1 MMKEHDTVT
10 LKRAVIEVIG
20 GCNYTCQ
27 MCPQTSPGR
36 GKEWTRK
43 MPLNKFCSILDQIT
57 PKYGTPQINLEGSGE
72 PTLAKD
78 LDKYIAEVKKRDLKC
93 YIYTNGYNLQ
103 GDYMK
108 RVIDAGIDFIRVSV
122 IGYDAATYRKWM
134 DVDNFHQIR
143 NNLMNLQSYIQSSGS
158 NCELSTY
165 HLITDNNQIE
175 YEVSEY
181 RQNFIM
187 HVNSKAY
194 IWKMHNWSGN
204 YDPQGNARNPMDRK
218 TCGRPHGPEITIR
231 AGGIGG
237 ATGAMTPCC
246 QTLGP
251 PNEAK
256 SVLGHLSEQTFE
268 EVYYGEKYE
277 ELRRAH
283 EEERFDDIEYCKN
296 CDFLYDDPE
305 VLVWSNDES
314 ARTKHMLGTD
324 FSLRETLIASDR

>member
-1 MMKEHDTVT
+1 MMKKYSDTLK

-36 GKEWTRK
+36 GKDWTRK
-43 MPLNKFCSILDQIT
+43 MPLNKFTSILDQIV

-78 LDKYIAEVKKRDLKC
+78 LHKYIAEVKKRDLKC
-93 YIYTNGYNLQ
+93 YIYTNGFNLQ

-122 IGYDAATYRKWM
+122 IGYNPAKYAKWM
-134 DVDNFHQIR
+134 NVDNFFQIR
-143 NNLMNLQSYIQSSGS
+143 DNLMNMQGYIQDTGSS
-158 NCELSTY
+158 CELSTY
-165 HLITDNNQIE
+165 HLITDNNQIDF
-175 YEVSEY
+175 EVSEY
-181 RQNFIM
+181 RQNFIK
-187 HVNSKAY
+187 HVASKAY

-204 YDPQGNARNPMDRK
+204 YDPEGNKRNPIDRK
-218 TCGRPHGPEITIR
+218 TCGRPSGPEITIR
-231 AGGIGG
+231 AGGVDGK
-237 ATGAMTPCC
+237 TQAMTPCC

-256 SVLGHLSEQTFE
+256 SVLGHLSDQSFE
-268 EVYYGEKYE
+268 EVFYGERYQ
-277 ELRRAH
+277 ELRLAH
-283 EEERFDDIEYCKN
+283 EEERFDDIDYCKN

-305 VLVWSNDES
+305 VLVWSNDAT

-324 FSLRETLIASDR
+324 FSLKDNVIVSC